1 MLGVCNGGVLSGAA
15 LANPR
20 GGAMI
25 IVGCILLIAALIL
38 LTVLFKAVESVRR

>member
-1 MLGVCNGGVLSGAA
+1 MPSGAA
-15 LANPR
+15 LANTG

-25 IVGCILLIAALIL
+25 IVGFILLIAVLIL